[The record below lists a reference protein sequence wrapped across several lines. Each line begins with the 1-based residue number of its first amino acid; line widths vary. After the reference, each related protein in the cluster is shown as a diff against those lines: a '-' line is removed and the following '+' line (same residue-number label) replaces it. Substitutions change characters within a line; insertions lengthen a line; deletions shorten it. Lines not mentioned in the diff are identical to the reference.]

1 MPNLMVR
8 IGILV
13 LSEQFKPA
21 SGAHFWAAFESHST
35 QIAHAPIDE
44 NLTVPPTL
52 RTSNEA
58 AISDRRE
65 ACAFERSADA
75 GPRLGL
81 VWLPA
86 AE

>member
-1 MPNLMVR
+1 MPNLMLR

-13 LSEQFKPA
+13 RSSLNQRQDT
-21 SGAHFWAAFESHST
+21 HFWAAFESHST